1 MEKTHLDASEMCV
14 SVCVLQKRVARLE
27 QLEKELQEAR
37 GSQESQLQVR
47 YTVHSNTHTAVFE
60 STGYL
65 CIKCVSDE
73 FCRRFNWMQRCHM
86 ATIRAV
92 IGQLRLLVSD
102 AGGFFFL
109 WVTNSR
115 NV

>member
-1 MEKTHLDASEMCV
+1 MCQRQLLVEKTHLDASEMCV

-47 YTVHSNTHTAVFE
+47 YTVHSNTHTAVCE

-86 ATIRAV
+86 VTIRAV

-102 AGGFFFL
+102 AGGFF
-109 WVTNSR
+109 SCG
-115 NV
+115 

>member
-47 YTVHSNTHTAVFE
+47 YTVHSNTHTAVCE

-73 FCRRFNWMQRCHM
+73 FCRRFNWMQRHGDYKSCDWS
-86 ATIRAV
+86 AEASGV
-92 IGQLRLLVSD
+92 
-102 AGGFFFL
+102 
-109 WVTNSR
+109 
-115 NV
+115 